1 MLGGAPSLVVSWIG
15 QAQGTASYGMC
26 PLTSAVV
33 EEIGIEVSRASVR
46 QINARREKKSRDAR
60 LIRPNEALTIYL
72 IANGS

>member
-1 MLGGAPSLVVSWIG
+1 LPPTLA
-15 QAQGTASYGMC
+15 
-26 PLTSAVV
+26 SAVA
-33 EEIGIEVSRASVR
+33 EGIGIEVSRASVR